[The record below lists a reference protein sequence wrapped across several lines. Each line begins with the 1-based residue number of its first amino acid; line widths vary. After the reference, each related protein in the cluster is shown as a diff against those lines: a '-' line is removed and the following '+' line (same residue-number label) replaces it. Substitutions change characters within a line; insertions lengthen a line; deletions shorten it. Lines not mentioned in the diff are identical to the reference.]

1 MAITQ
6 AVCNSF
12 RVELLQGFHVFSSG
26 GSAFKVALYTSA
38 ANLGAATANY
48 TGTTN
53 EVTGPGYA
61 ATGQL
66 LAGQNTFVSGG
77 TAFVDFNDVS
87 WSSATFT
94 ARGALIYNSSSGNK
108 AVIVLDFG
116 EDRTASNGLFQ
127 IRFPTPSVTEA
138 IIRLT

>member
-1 MAITQ
+1 MAIAQ

-12 RVELLQGFHVFSSG
+12 RLEVLQGFHNFAPG
-26 GSAFKVALYTSA
+26 GHAFKIALYTSA
-38 ANLGAATANY
+38 ANLGAATDNY
-48 TGTTN
+48 TGTTGQ
-53 EVTGPGYA
+53 VSGPGYSA
-61 ATGQL
+61 GGLQL
-66 LAGQNTFVSGG
+66 TNQNTYVSGA

-94 ARGALIYNSSSGNK
+94 ARGALIYNSTSGNK

-116 EDRTASNGLFQ
+116 IDRSASNGIFQ
-127 IRFPTPSVTEA
+127 IRFPTPSATEA

>member
-38 ANLGAATANY
+38 ANLGATTANY

-61 ATGQL
+61 AGGQQ
-66 LAGQNTFVSGG
+66 LAGQNTFISGG

-87 WSSATFT
+87 WGPATFT

-116 EDRTASNGLFQ
+116 EDRAASNGLFQ